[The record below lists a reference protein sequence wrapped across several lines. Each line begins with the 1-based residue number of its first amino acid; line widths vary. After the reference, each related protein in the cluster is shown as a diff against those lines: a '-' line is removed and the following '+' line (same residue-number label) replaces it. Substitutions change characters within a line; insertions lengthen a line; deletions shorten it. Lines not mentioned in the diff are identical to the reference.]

1 MRIMGDLD
9 TRDLNNS
16 RILDVHTWSDY
27 PEVNDFVDSVYEK
40 YFLSEP
46 GNKRIKKK
54 HLELILL
61 DLYVA
66 W

>member
-16 RILDVHTWSDY
+16 RVLDVHTWSDY

-54 HLELILL
+54 H
-61 DLYVA
+61 
-66 W
+66 